1 MRSDVSTTDVVIVG
15 GGVIGCAV
23 AYYLRKAGLDVTI
36 LERGEIGQQA
46 SSAAAGLLAPLG
58 PLSGPGPFA
67 DLLLSS
73 CASFPALVPELEAA
87 SGLCVG
93 YERTGALRV
102 VRDPKRIA
110 RLRKRL
116 ASWQPLGLSVTWLD
130 SEDIHRLEPAL
141 AEVVCG
147 AIYAPEKSQIDA
159 TRLTQAFAQA
169 DRNLGVHMYEH
180 TNVVGLSTDGVRV
193 TAIETAHKKRFS
205 CSYVVLATGAW
216 MAQAGAWLNYAVP
229 VRPVRGQMLAL
240 RTEKPILRHIIFG
253 EASYLF
259 PRGDVVLVG
268 ATREEAGFVAQTTE
282 EGLQSL
288 RAIAYRLTP
297 ALRECALQR
306 AWAGLRPGTPDSR
319 PVLGLLPGWDNVLLA
334 AGHNSLGVALS
345 PITGQA
351 IAETIITGH
360 VPEMIQLFSIDRF
373 IGLCG

>member
-1 MRSDVSTTDVVIVG
+1 MKSNVSITDVVIVG

-36 LERGEIGQQA
+36 LERDEIGQQA

-67 DLLLSS
+67 DLLLTS
-73 CASFPALVPELEAA
+73 CASFPALVPELEAV
-87 SGLCVG
+87 SNLCVG

-110 RLRKRL
+110 RLRKRF

-130 SEDIHRLEPAL
+130 SDEIHRLEPAL
-141 AEVVCG
+141 AEEVCG
-147 AIYAPEKSQIDA
+147 AVYAPEESQIDA
-159 TRLTQAFAQA
+159 VWLTQAFAQA
-169 DRNLGVHMYEH
+169 DRNLGVQMYEQ
-180 TNVVGLSTDGVRV
+180 TNVVGLSTDGARV
-193 TAIETAHKKRFS
+193 TAVQTASGKSFS

-216 MAQAGAWLNYAVP
+216 MAQAGTWLNYAVP

-253 EASYLF
+253 DATYLF
-259 PRGDVVLVG
+259 PRGDIILVG
-268 ATREEAGFVAQTTE
+268 ATKEEAGFVAQTTE

-288 RAIAYRLTP
+288 RAIAYRLCP
-297 ALRECALQR
+297 ALGECTLQR

-319 PVLGLLPGWDNVLLA
+319 PVVGPLPGWDNVLLA
-334 AGHNSLGVALS
+334 AGHNSLGIALS
-345 PITGQA
+345 PITGQT
-351 IAETIITGH
+351 IAETIISGR
-360 VPEMIQLFSIDRF
+360 VPEMIQPFSIERF
-373 IGLCG
+373 AER